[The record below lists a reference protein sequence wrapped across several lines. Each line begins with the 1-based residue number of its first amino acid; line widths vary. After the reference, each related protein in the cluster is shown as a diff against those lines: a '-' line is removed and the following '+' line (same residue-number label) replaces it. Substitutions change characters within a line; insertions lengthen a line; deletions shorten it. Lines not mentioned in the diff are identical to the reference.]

1 MKDVTLEVADVFR
14 AYAPAY
20 LEAFGHVTSSE
31 QRRVLRDLQRC
42 RTAALGGHVEVCD
55 QCGHC
60 VIAYNSCRNRH
71 CPKCQAAARA
81 AWLEEQAADLLD
93 VDYYHVVFTLP
104 DLLGPLALQNRRA
117 VYGLLFQT
125 AAQTLSQV
133 AADPRH
139 LGANIGLLAVLHT
152 WGQTLRLHPHVHCVV
167 PGGGLSPDGNRWMSC
182 RPGFF
187 LPVRVLSRVF
197 RGKFLAGLGT
207 AYDRGDLSF
216 HGQQSDLADPAVFR
230 RRLDELR
237 QQEWVVYAK
246 PPFGG
251 PEQVLKYLA
260 RYTHRVAIS
269 NGRLVQMTDGQVH
282 FRWKD
287 YAHGHA
293 EKVMALNAVEFIR
306 RFLLHV
312 LPSGFVHIRH
322 YGFLANRSRE
332 TKLPLCRRLIAA
344 AQEEEARA
352 TTTAAAETP
361 AEPALVPPET
371 AMPAP
376 ESRDCCPQCGRGR
389 MIIIE
394 FRSPSCPGA
403 TADQTGGAALA
414 DTS

>member
-20 LEAFGHVTSSE
+20 REAFGPVTSSE

-42 RTAALGGHVEVCD
+42 RTAALGGHVEACD
-55 QCGHC
+55 QCGHR

-139 LGANIGLLAVLHT
+139 LGADIGLLAVLHT

-167 PGGGLSPDGNRWMSC
+167 PGGGLSPDNNRWVSC
-182 RPGFF
+182 RSGFF

-197 RGKFLAGLGT
+197 RGKFLAALGT
-207 AYDRGDLSF
+207 AYDRGNLSF

-269 NGRLVQMTDGQVH
+269 NGRLVQMTDGKVH

-293 EKVMALNAVEFIR
+293 EKVMALDAIEFIR

-344 AQEEEARA
+344 AQEEASRA

-376 ESRDCCPQCGRGR
+376 GSRDCCPQCGRGR
-389 MIIIE
+389 MIIVE
-394 FRSPSCPGA
+394 LRAPSRPGA
-403 TADQTGGAALA
+403 TADQAGGAALA